1 MAATRVLNNILI
13 CLLFR
18 FFSEYA
24 GEQTGHDP
32 IESASLCSADDGT
45 KSASVVDTPARC
57 LADDEDQKSNPLDIP
72 QTHQTPS
79 LPTGTY
85 AVDGSYPTYQA
96 DSISNPY
103 PGQVDCRR
111 AGCAFPINVDPVTG
125 IRHGYCSIQCARLCG
140 ENPRVPSPKMADISY
155 EKPAPKAAKQI
166 KSSNASTAYS
176 TPPESDVAS
185 LSSNDALD

>member
-96 DSISNPY
+96 DSISNREISC
-103 PGQVDCRR
+103 G
-111 AGCAFPINVDPVTG
+111 IVTEMLF
-125 IRHGYCSIQCARLCG
+125 SVNPLLKARWQ
-140 ENPRVPSPKMADISY
+140 PKSTVYALSAIGFW
-155 EKPAPKAAKQI
+155 
-166 KSSNASTAYS
+166 SSLHRQ
-176 TPPESDVAS
+176 ESLVV
-185 LSSNDALD
+185 